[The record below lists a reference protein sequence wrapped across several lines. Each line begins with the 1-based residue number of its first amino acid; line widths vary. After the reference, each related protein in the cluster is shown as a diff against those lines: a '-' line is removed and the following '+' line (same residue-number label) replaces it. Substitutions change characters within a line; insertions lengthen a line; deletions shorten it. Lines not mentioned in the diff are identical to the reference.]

1 MSSRTSE
8 EGLKCHFCLI
18 IHVIPSSDSTELR
31 EAVHGGCLGKHGTVK
46 QEGTDGVYMCSPLAS
61 GLSSEEVLRRQR
73 GHGLHTEA
81 VEFQRSA
88 ASPTHQDCC
97 IWGLPFLSSVTASA
111 TEAPSHYSVC
121 FHHPNRH
128 CASTACPRNVCRLN
142 S

>member
-1 MSSRTSE
+1 MSLLSYYPRYPKLRLNRAKRSSPRRLFGEAWHSE
-8 EGLKCHFCLI
+8 TG
-18 IHVIPSSDSTELR
+18 R
-31 EAVHGGCLGKHGTVK
+31 NRWGVHGVHV
-46 QEGTDGVYMCSPLAS
+46 QPS
-61 GLSSEEVLRRQR
+61 GFRSLFRGRQR

-81 VEFQRSA
+81 VEFQRST

-97 IWGLPFLSSVTASA
+97 MWGLPFLSSVTASA

-128 CASTACPRNVCRLN
+128 CASTACTRNVCRLN